1 MSDRWATHPFSCSE
15 LEQVAGELGLG
26 VLGGLERAAALA
38 HIEDCARCR
47 TVVEEAV
54 QLGER
59 LLELGPEAPAPVGF
73 ESRVVARQQG
83 PVARGRRRDRRR
95 RAEARGRRED
105 RRRFAVLGAG
115 VGAAATAAG
124 LFLGL
129 GLPGQ
134 GHQPAA
140 VSPASAE
147 TRTAP
152 LMSAHGEVGQV
163 FVVDGKPSWLFMS
176 VGMTGTAQTVT
187 CQVVTRS
194 GRHVDLGTF
203 SVSDDYWSS
212 WSSMVNF
219 NPASIRTVQLVSD
232 GGQVLSHA
240 SL

>member
-1 MSDRWATHPFSCSE
+1 MNQRGATPVFSCAE

-38 HIEDCARCR
+38 HLEHCPRCR
-47 TVVEEAV
+47 TLVEEAV

-59 LLELGPEAPAPVGF
+59 LLELGPEAPPPAGF
-73 ESRVVARQQG
+73 ESRVVARQHG

-95 RAEARGRRED
+95 W
-105 RRRFAVLGAG
+105 AVVGAG
-115 VGAAATAAG
+115 AGAAATAAG

-129 GLPGQ
+129 GLPGGQ
-134 GHQPAA
+134 AHQSAA
-140 VSPASAE
+140 SSAAAAE

-163 FVVDGKPSWLFMS
+163 FVVAGNPSWVFMS
-176 VGMTGTAQTVT
+176 VGMHGSNQTVT

-194 GRHVDLGTF
+194 GQRIDLGSF

-212 WSSMVNF
+212 WSAMVNF
-219 NPASIRTVQLVSD
+219 NPASIQSVQLVGA
-232 GGQVLSHA
+232 GGQVVSHA

>member
-1 MSDRWATHPFSCSE
+1 MSERGATPVFSCAE

-38 HIEDCARCR
+38 HIEDCPRCR

-59 LLELGPEAPAPVGF
+59 LLELGPEAPPPVGF
-73 ESRVVARQQG
+73 ESRVVARQHG

-95 RAEARGRRED
+95 W
-105 RRRFAVLGAG
+105 AVVGAG
-115 VGAAATAAG
+115 LGSAATAAG

-129 GLPGQ
+129 GLPGGP
-134 GHQPAA
+134 GHQSAA
-140 VSPASAE
+140 ISTSRAE
-147 TRTAP
+147 TKTAP
-152 LMSAHGEVGQV
+152 LIGAHGEVGQV
-163 FVVDGKPSWLFMS
+163 FVVAGNPSWVFMS
-176 VGMTGTAQTVT
+176 VGMHWSNQTVT
-187 CQVVTRS
+187 CQVITRS
-194 GRHVDLGTF
+194 GQHFDLGSF

-212 WSSMVNF
+212 WSAMVNL
-219 NPASIRTVQLVSD
+219 NPASIQSVRLVTP